1 MWGGLA
7 IGAIAGVVCYAA
19 VLLKPGL
26 GYDDSLDVFGV
37 HGVGGFLGAVLTG
50 VFCYSEVN
58 SAGGSGLIQGG
69 AQLMPQVKAAALSA
83 GLAFAGGLVLTFVI
97 DLVFGFATTAEAE
110 TTGLDQTE
118 HGEAGFDF
126 GFAEGGMYVAGSEPR
141 PAKVPPGG
149 QRFHIVL
156 DGVKDTNELARTWSD
171 MCQPGTRPPEFKA
184 VFPNVTTVQGNRFT
198 FRGGDQDVMRDNLQR
213 LLQDRLKTP
222 VKARVESA

>member
-1 MWGGLA
+1 
-7 IGAIAGVVCYAA
+7 
-19 VLLKPGL
+19 
-26 GYDDSLDVFGV
+26 
-37 HGVGGFLGAVLTG
+37 
-50 VFCYSEVN
+50 
-58 SAGGSGLIQGG
+58 
-69 AQLMPQVKAAALSA
+69 
-83 GLAFAGGLVLTFVI
+83 
-97 DLVFGFATTAEAE
+97 LVFGFATTAEAE